1 MKKLLLL
8 FFVAPLLFSM
18 SCGFYPTMMTKAYVV
33 DTITSAIGRSSIG
46 RAASREHIITQ
57 NDVTVIV
64 EPFDVNEY
72 FKSPHY
78 TQNVKM
84 QLKDSRDFPLIVNLY
99 EGMSVFKLTI
109 LNNSNRHFGYS
120 FASTED
126 SKTMNYNN
134 RELISWDKY
143 FYFGFWEDEKKIKTF
158 PCYGQ
163 VVALLNK
170 RAGKYYSKWNMDA
183 AVRAIKDV
191 INAVQDPYNPPPTP
205 LLLGRTGGLGK
216 GSKITGYIIFPEY
229 YEAKQRDAKLDI
241 IVDNMLF
248 SFDVKATLQHY
259 KSTYDKSILMRKY
272 TPYVPITGDEFK
284 EILKQEEETARKT
297 RNRLS
302 GADY

>member
-1 MKKLLLL
+1 
-8 FFVAPLLFSM
+8 
-18 SCGFYPTMMTKAYVV
+18 MMTKAYVV
-33 DTITSAIGRSSIG
+33 DTITSTIGRSSIG
-46 RAASREHIITQ
+46 RTVSREHIITQ

-64 EPFDVNEY
+64 EPFGVNEY

-78 TQNVKM
+78 TQNVKIP
-84 QLKDSRDFPLIVNLY
+84 LPFRRDFPLVVNLY
-99 EGMSVFKLTI
+99 EGMAVFKLTI
-109 LNNSNRHFGYS
+109 MNNSNRSFNYS
-120 FASTED
+120 FDPDSTIM
-126 SKTMNYNN
+126 SYNK
-134 RELISWDKY
+134 RELISWEKFNKYNHYDDDKS
-143 FYFGFWEDEKKIKTF
+143 IKTF

-163 VVALLNK
+163 AVALLNK
-170 RAGKYYSKWNMDA
+170 KTGKYYSKWNMDA
-183 AVRAIKDV
+183 AVKAIKNV
-191 INAVQDPYNPPPTP
+191 IYEAQYNPSTP
-205 LLLGRTGGLGK
+205 LLLGHSGWLSTGR
-216 GSKITGYIIFPEY
+216 KITGYIVFPER
-229 YEAKQRDAKLDI
+229 YEAEQRDAKLDI